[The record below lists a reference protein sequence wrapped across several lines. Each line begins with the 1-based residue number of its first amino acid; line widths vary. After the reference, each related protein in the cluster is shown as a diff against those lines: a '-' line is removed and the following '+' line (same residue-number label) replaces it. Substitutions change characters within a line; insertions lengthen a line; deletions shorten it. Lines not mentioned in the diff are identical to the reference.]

1 MSKQKTKKLGY
12 KQYEGLLSQAHQK
25 LEFLAK
31 RHNELQSYFIGYVE
45 FKGDNII
52 FNEWVNR
59 KIKEAQDEVR
69 EDDQSNEQH
78 LETNTANE
86 G

>member
-12 KQYEGLLSQAHQK
+12 KQYENLFSKAHQRI
-25 LEFLAK
+25 EFLAQ
-31 RHNELQSYFIGYVE
+31 RHQELQSYFIGYVE

>member
-12 KQYEGLLSQAHQK
+12 KQYENLLSKAHQRI
-25 LEFLAK
+25 EFLAQ
-31 RHNELQSYFIGYVE
+31 RHQELQSYFIGYVE
-45 FKGDNII
+45 FKGDNIV
-52 FNEWVNR
+52 FNEWVNK